1 MRYALA
7 LSFAIVTFTSP
18 YALANH
24 GPGTSGGGSST
35 ISGET
40 LKPGQLSLDV
50 RMDYTEFEHLSRA
63 EAEHRAV
70 ESGGFDALRR
80 AFVYTG
86 TLSYGVI
93 EDFQISATIGYYH
106 GEGFVDAERSEDDPT
121 VGESGIADPEGLT
134 DLFINAKYRILHGQ
148 PGNLAL
154 VGGIKFPVGR
164 DDVKLSNAESL
175 EASSQPGT
183 GAYDFQF
190 GLGYSRFL
198 TSHLTIDA
206 SALYTLRTRHDD
218 FKVGDR
224 FDAGVA
230 LAYRLTESI
239 KSFPQWSV
247 FGEASYIWLG
257 KDDGG
262 GDEGINNNSGG
273 NTLYL
278 TPGLRVRFG
287 EHTSLT
293 VAPSFPAWQDLQGD
307 QIKSQVKLAVTFTY
321 AF

>member
-7 LSFAIVTFTSP
+7 LLSVISFCAPITF
-18 YALANH
+18 ANH

-40 LKPGQLSLDV
+40 LKQGQFTLDV
-50 RMDYTEFEHLSRA
+50 RFDYTEFEHVSRA
-63 EAEHRAV
+63 EAERRAM

-86 TLSYGVI
+86 TLSYGVL
-93 EDFQISATIGYYH
+93 DDLQVSATLGYYH
-106 GEGFVDAERSEDDPT
+106 GEGFIGAEPSEDEP
-121 VGESGIADPEGLT
+121 GEIESGIADPEGLT
-134 DLFINAKYRILHGQ
+134 DLFLNAKYRLLKGR
-148 PGNLAL
+148 PGNLSI
-154 VGGIKFPVGR
+154 VGGVKLPVGR
-164 DDVKLSNAESL
+164 DDVKLNNAESL

-198 TSHLTIDA
+198 TSHVTVDA
-206 SALYTLRTRHDD
+206 SALYTLRTRHDG

-230 LAYRLTESI
+230 VAYRLTESI
-239 KSFPQWSV
+239 RSFPQWAI
-247 FGEASYIWLG
+247 FGEATYVWLG
-257 KDDGG
+257 KDHGEESG
-262 GDEGINNNSGG
+262 LNNNSGG

-278 TPGLRVRFG
+278 TPGVRLRFN
-287 EHTSLT
+287 EAASLT
-293 VAPSFPAWQDLQGD
+293 VAPSFPVWQDLEGD
-307 QIKSQVKLAVTFTY
+307 QIESQFKLAVTFTY

>member
-1 MRYALA
+1 MKHAPLIAVLLATVTALTA
-7 LSFAIVTFTSP
+7 R
-18 YALANH
+18 ANH

-50 RMDYTEFEHLSRA
+50 RFDYTEFEHVSRA
-63 EAEHRAV
+63 EAERRALDA
-70 ESGGFDALRR
+70 GGFDALRR

-86 TLSYGVI
+86 TLSYGVT
-93 EDFQISATIGYYH
+93 DDLQLSATLGYYK
-106 GEGFVDAERSEDDPT
+106 GEGFIDAEPSEDEP
-121 VGESGIADPEGLT
+121 GEAESGIADPEGLT

-148 PGNLAL
+148 PGNLSI
-154 VGGIKFPVGR
+154 VGGVKFPVGR
-164 DDVKLSNAESL
+164 DDVKLNNAESL

-183 GAYDFQF
+183 GAYDYQF
-190 GLGYSRFL
+190 GLAYSRFL

-206 SALYTLRTRHDD
+206 SALYTLRTRHDG

-230 LAYRLTESI
+230 VAYRLTESI

-257 KDDGG
+257 KDHDEDGG
-262 GDEGINNNSGG
+262 LNNNSGG
-273 NTLYL
+273 HTLYL
-278 TPGLRVRFG
+278 TPGVRVRFN
-287 EHTSLT
+287 EMASLT
-293 VAPSFPAWQDLQGD
+293 VAPSFPVWQDLEGD
-307 QIKSQVKLAVTFTY
+307 QIESQFKLAVTFTY
-321 AF
+321 AI

>member
-1 MRYALA
+1 MRSALA
-7 LSFAIVTFTSP
+7 LSVFVCLCAPIVT
-18 YALANH
+18 LANH

-40 LKPGQLSLDV
+40 LKPGQLTLDL
-50 RMDYTEFEHLSRA
+50 RADYTEFEHISRA
-63 EAEHRAV
+63 EAENRAV
-70 ESGGFDALRR
+70 QSGGFDALRR

-93 EDFQISATIGYYH
+93 DDLQVSATLGYYH
-106 GEGFVDAERSEDDPT
+106 GEGFVDAERSEDEPT
-121 VGESGIADPEGLT
+121 TAESGIADPEGLT

-148 PGNLAL
+148 PGNLAI

-164 DDVKLSNAESL
+164 DDVRLNNAESL

-183 GAYDFQF
+183 GAYDYQF

-198 TSHLTIDA
+198 TSHLTVDA
-206 SALYTLRTRHDD
+206 SALYTLRTRHDT

-239 KSFPQWSV
+239 RSFPQWSL
-247 FGEASYIWLG
+247 FGEATYVWLG
-257 KDDGG
+257 KDH
-262 GDEGINNNSGG
+262 DEDAGLNNNSGG
-273 NTLYL
+273 NTIYL
-278 TPGLRVRFG
+278 TPGVRVRFN
-287 EHTSLT
+287 EKASLT

-307 QIKSQVKLAVTFTY
+307 QIESQFKLAVTFSY
-321 AF
+321 SF